1 MPRHRGTSDSE
12 TEGGEVLDGEHYR
25 SSEDD
30 GDDDVTEGEEEED
43 EEEDTEE
50 AFGPSQFLAMGD
62 GVDRLGLRRARRR
75 LRVDPEGDGGKVA
88 LEDGNDHSG
97 IAVIDRF
104 GLLLVCCSW
113 GECQSWQYMRVP
125 VACRVCGV

>member
-1 MPRHRGTSDSE
+1 MPRHRETSDSDTE
-12 TEGGEVLDGEHYR
+12 TGEVLDGEQYH

-30 GDDDVTEGEEEED
+30 GDDEVTEGEEEED

-50 AFGPSQFLAMGD
+50 ALGPSQTLVMGD
-62 GVDRLGLRRARRR
+62 GVDRLALRRARRR
-75 LRVDPEGDGGKVA
+75 LVVDPEGDGEKVA

-97 IAVIDRF
+97 IAAIDRF

-113 GECQSWQYMRVP
+113 GEYQ
-125 VACRVCGV
+125 